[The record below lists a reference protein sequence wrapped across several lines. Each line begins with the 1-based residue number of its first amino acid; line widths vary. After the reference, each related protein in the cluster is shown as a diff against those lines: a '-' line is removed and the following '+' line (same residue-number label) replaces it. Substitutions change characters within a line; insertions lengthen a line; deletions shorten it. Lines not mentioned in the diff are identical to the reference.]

1 MSTFVS
7 ILLTLLLIGI
17 LTTVHEFGH
26 FMAAR
31 LCGIPVKRFSVGIGK
46 RLITW
51 KGKKH
56 DTEFSLSLL
65 PVGGYCMFYDDYETE
80 LDKDIPKDTPK
91 DPRAFSQTAVWKRL
105 ICVVSGPL
113 MNFVLALVVSL
124 FYFWLT
130 AFSLPVPVIGTVS
143 DGMPAQTAG
152 FMAGDEIVAVNGE
165 KCTSTAE
172 IGVFIRSYQE
182 GSAPVR
188 FTVKRGGETLEIP
201 VVPNLVTDE
210 NNQSYYQIGIVYQL
224 GEYRLSFSEAAQES
238 FAYFGE
244 ASTLIIKALVQ
255 LVSGKESLQN
265 MSSVVGIVG
274 VMRDEVA
281 KVGLTGFL
289 SLLIMISINLGL
301 FNLLPF
307 PGLDGA
313 RIVFFLIEAVR
324 GKPVNQKVEAY
335 IHMVGLGLLMLLTVF
350 LVYQDIV
357 KLI

>member
-1 MSTFVS
+1 MSTVVS

-17 LTTVHEFGH
+17 LATVHELGH
-26 FMAAR
+26 FIAAR
-31 LCGIPVKRFSVGIGK
+31 ICKIPVKRFSVGFGK

-51 KGKKH
+51 KGKKY
-56 DTEFSLSLL
+56 DTEFSISLL
-65 PVGGYCMFYDDYETE
+65 PVGGYCMFYEDYETE
-80 LDKDIPKDTPK
+80 LTKEQAENTPK
-91 DPRAFSQTAVWKRL
+91 DPRAFSSTAVWRRL

-113 MNFVLALVVSL
+113 MNFVLAIVVSL

-130 AFSLPVPVIGTVS
+130 PFALPVPQIATVS
-143 DGMPAQTAG
+143 EGMPAETAG
-152 FMAGDEIVAVNGE
+152 FAVGDEIIAVNGVSAE
-165 KCTSTAE
+165 STTE
-172 IGVFIRSYQE
+172 IGAAIRGYTE
-182 GSAPVR
+182 GSEPIR
-188 FTVKRGGETLEIP
+188 FTVKRGSETTELS

-210 NNQSYYQIGIVYQL
+210 SGNTYYQIGIVYAL
-224 GEYRLSFSEAAQES
+224 GEYRLTFSEAAEES

-244 ASTLIIKALVQ
+244 ASTMIVKALGR
-255 LVSGKESLQN
+255 LVSGKEGIQN

-313 RIVFFLIEAVR
+313 RIIFFLIEAVR

-335 IHMVGLGLLMLLTVF
+335 IHMAGLALLMVLTIF
-350 LVYQDIV
+350 LVYQDV
-357 KLI
+357 MKLI